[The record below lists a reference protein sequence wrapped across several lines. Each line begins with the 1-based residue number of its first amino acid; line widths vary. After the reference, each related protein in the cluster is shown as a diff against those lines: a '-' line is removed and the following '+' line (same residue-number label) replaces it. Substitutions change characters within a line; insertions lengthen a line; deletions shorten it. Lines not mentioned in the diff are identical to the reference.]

1 MNFGRICR
9 LQALCM
15 VHGCLLVDICAV
27 CGDSTS
33 PAVLMLM
40 FIGLWLFLGVMWPI
54 GRWVMYSQFVV

>member
-9 LQALCM
+9 LQANPNSM

-33 PAVLMLM
+33 PAVLM

-54 GRWVMYSQFVV
+54 GQ